1 MKDMHGPR
9 TEGFPGDSICFKIQ
23 TLKVI
28 DERVFDPLP
37 FRLGKMPNLN
47 ITECPNDL

>member
-1 MKDMHGPR
+1 MRGPR

-28 DERVFDPLP
+28 EKSLDTPPP
-37 FRLGKMPNLN
+37 FPYGKNSESAHNRMSQ
-47 ITECPNDL
+47 